1 MLHGIRKA
9 NLSSEFFIIDQKA
22 LLKKFVLGGQVILIT
37 RRKTR
42 LLNCVCVCVTV
53 AIWLWNGV
61 WPRKYFVKF
70 FFVLF

>member
-42 LLNCVCVCVTV
+42 LLNCVCVCDCSHMAVEWGL
-53 AIWLWNGV
+53 AEEI
-61 WPRKYFVKF
+61 FCQI

>member
-22 LLKKFVLGGQVILIT
+22 LLHFFLK

-42 LLNCVCVCVTV
+42 LLNCVCDCSHMAVEWGL
-53 AIWLWNGV
+53 AEEIF
-61 WPRKYFVKF
+61 YQF